1 MKPGHSPRQQS
12 VFSRHGRRE
21 SKHFSLLNSELIR
34 IFANVETLLRCSG
47 TNNLSGSEPP
57 ENIPMSL
64 RWVLSW
70 ALLLFAP
77 AGAPAPGTVAF
88 DLPGPQVEVRV
99 TRAGKTLPIAQ
110 VPTLQAGDRIW
121 VHPNL
126 PDEQSVHYI
135 LVAAFLRGVTNP
147 PPPTWFTKVETWNRQ
162 VREEGIVLTVP
173 KDAQQLL
180 LFLAPE
186 TSGDFSTLRSA
197 VLGKPGAF
205 VRASQDLNRA
215 SLARLRLD
223 GYLNAIRE
231 TSDNDPAVLH
241 DRSVLLARSLNI
253 KLDEQCFDKPSEQQA
268 PCLMQNTEQL
278 VMEDGHNQSMV
289 STLTSGAGS
298 DLIGQLSTSRVA
310 GGGAYSPYVG
320 AFVDLARLLEGFR
333 TARYQYIPALA
344 LPREGQLNLKLN
356 NPPSFQKPMS
366 VLVFTLPPIEPAVFP
381 PLHAPNLSSEFCLQ
395 QPSLVLPVEGA
406 PLLYVT
412 DLAHDSVL
420 RVKARSGSVDL
431 PVTANPARGGY
442 VVDARRLHAEA
453 LDAVTTGTV
462 RAYWGFVP
470 FDGPSFQLRNA
481 HPTNWRVAPS
491 DQTGIIVGRE
501 DTVGLQGDD
510 TACVQAVTMKDR
522 DGSEVGID
530 WKSPKPGRLTVQ
542 LPLKDKSAGSITVLV
557 KQYGLN
563 QPDAIHLQAYS
574 EAGRLDEFSLHEGDQ
589 EGRLK
594 GTRLD
599 QVAALDLGATRFSP
613 VSLSRVHD
621 RDELSLSAG
630 DTNSITL
637 RAGDSVIARVALK
650 DGRSLILPTVV
661 GPPRPK
667 VALIGRTIDPGPS
680 EEAIRLLGDDQLP
693 QDAKLSFILRAEVPA
708 TFPRNQQIEV
718 ETEDGSFKVVL
729 SLDDGTLVLEDSQ
742 NMIAELDPRLFGRS
756 AFGPLR
762 FRAVQ
767 GEIKGDW
774 QPLATLVRVPS
785 LTAIHCPGGSAKECT
800 LSGSNLFL
808 IDSVASDET
817 FANSVSVPLGFVSSE
832 ITVPRPSGTQLYV
845 KLRDNPAVVSVATPP
860 VISRSPKTPGKRRPT
875 AEPASD

>member
-1 MKPGHSPRQQS
+1 MAFRW
-12 VFSRHGRRE
+12 E
-21 SKHFSLLNSELIR
+21 LLYS
-34 IFANVETLLRCSG
+34 
-47 TNNLSGSEPP
+47 
-57 ENIPMSL
+57 
-64 RWVLSW
+64 

-77 AGAPAPGTVAF
+77 AGAPPGTVAF

-110 VPTLQAGDRIW
+110 VPTLQTGDRIW

-126 PDEQSVHYI
+126 PEEQSVRYI
-135 LVAAFLRGVTNP
+135 LVAAFLRGATNP
-147 PPPTWFTKVETWNRQ
+147 PPPTWFTKAETWNRQ
-162 VREEGIVLTVP
+162 VREEGIILTVP

-215 SLARLRLD
+215 SLARARLD

-268 PCLMQNTEQL
+268 PCLIQNTDQL

-320 AFVDLARLLEGFR
+320 AVVDLARLLENFR

-344 LPREGQLNLKLN
+344 LPRQGELNLKLN
-356 NPPSFQKPMS
+356 NPPSFHKPMS
-366 VLVFTLPPIEPAVFP
+366 VLVFTLPPIEPTVFP
-381 PLHAPNLSSEFCLQ
+381 PLRAPNPSGAFCLQ
-395 QPSLVLPVEGA
+395 QSSLVLPVEGS
-406 PLLYVT
+406 PLVYVT
-412 DLAHDSVL
+412 DLAHDPVL
-420 RVKARSGSVDL
+420 RTKTKSGSMDL

-442 VVDARRLHAEA
+442 VVDTRKLRADA
-453 LDAVTTGTV
+453 LDAATTGTI

-470 FDGPSFQLRNA
+470 FDGPSFRLRNA
-481 HPTNWRVAPS
+481 QPTSWTVAPS
-491 DQTGIIVGRE
+491 DQTAVIVGRD
-501 DTVGLQGDD
+501 DTVRLQGDD
-510 TACVQAVTMKDR
+510 ATCVQAVTMKDR
-522 DGSEVGID
+522 DGSEVSID
-530 WKSPKPGRLTVQ
+530 WKPTKPGRLAVQ
-542 LPLKDKSAGSITVLV
+542 LPLKDKSAGPITVLV
-557 KQYGLN
+557 RQYGLSE
-563 QPDAIHLQAYS
+563 PDAIHLQAYS
-574 EAGRLDEFSLHEGDQ
+574 EAGRLDEFEIHEGDR

-599 QVAALDLGATRFSP
+599 EVAALDLAGTRFSP
-613 VSLSRVHD
+613 GNLSRVRD
-621 RDELSLSAG
+621 RDELRLSAG
-630 DTNSITL
+630 DPNSITV
-637 RAGDSVIARVALK
+637 RAGDRVNARIALK
-650 DGRSLILPTVV
+650 DGRSLDLPTVV
-661 GPPRPK
+661 ALPRPK
-667 VALIGRTIDPGPS
+667 VSVIGRTIDPGPS
-680 EEAIRLLGDDQLP
+680 DSAIRLGGDDQLP
-693 QDAKLSFILRAEVPA
+693 QDAKLTFILKAEVPA
-708 TFPRNQQIEV
+708 AFSRNQQIEV

-742 NMIAELDPRLFGRS
+742 HMIAVLDPGLFGRS

-767 GEIKGDW
+767 GEMKGDW

-785 LTAIHCPGGSAKECT
+785 LTAIHCPAASTKECT

-808 IDSVASDET
+808 IDSVASDES

-832 ITVPRPSGTQLYV
+832 ITVPRPSGPQLYV
-845 KLRDNPAVVSVATPP
+845 KLRDNPAAVSVAVPP
-860 VISRSPKTPGKRRPT
+860 VISRSPRPGKRRPM
-875 AEPASD
+875 AEPSSN

>member
-1 MKPGHSPRQQS
+1 MAFRW
-12 VFSRHGRRE
+12 E
-21 SKHFSLLNSELIR
+21 LLYS
-34 IFANVETLLRCSG
+34 
-47 TNNLSGSEPP
+47 
-57 ENIPMSL
+57 
-64 RWVLSW
+64 

-77 AGAPAPGTVAF
+77 AGAPPGTVAF

-110 VPTLQAGDRIW
+110 VPTLQTGDRIW

-126 PDEQSVHYI
+126 PEEQSVRYI
-135 LVAAFLRGVTNP
+135 LVAAFLRGATNP
-147 PPPTWFTKVETWNRQ
+147 PPPTWFTKAETWNRQ
-162 VREEGIVLTVP
+162 VREEGIILTVP

-215 SLARLRLD
+215 SLARARLD

-268 PCLMQNTEQL
+268 PCLIQNTDQL

-320 AFVDLARLLEGFR
+320 AVVDLARLLENFR

-344 LPREGQLNLKLN
+344 LPRQGELNLKLN
-356 NPPSFQKPMS
+356 NPPSFHKPMS
-366 VLVFTLPPIEPAVFP
+366 VLVFTLPPIEPTVFP
-381 PLHAPNLSSEFCLQ
+381 PLRAPNPSGAFCLQ
-395 QPSLVLPVEGA
+395 QSSLVLPVEGS
-406 PLLYVT
+406 PLVYVT
-412 DLAHDSVL
+412 DLAHDPVL
-420 RVKARSGSVDL
+420 RIKTKSGSMDL

-442 VVDARRLHAEA
+442 VVDTRKLRADA
-453 LDAVTTGTV
+453 LDAATTGTI

-470 FDGPSFQLRNA
+470 FDGPSFRLRNA
-481 HPTNWRVAPS
+481 QPTSWTVAPS
-491 DQTGIIVGRE
+491 DQTAVIVGRD
-501 DTVGLQGDD
+501 DTVRLQGDD
-510 TACVQAVTMKDR
+510 ATCVQAVTMKDR
-522 DGSEVGID
+522 DGSEVSID
-530 WKSPKPGRLTVQ
+530 WKPTKPGRLAVQ
-542 LPLKDKSAGSITVLV
+542 LPLKDKSAGPITVLV
-557 KQYGLN
+557 RQYGLSE
-563 QPDAIHLQAYS
+563 PDAIHLQAYS
-574 EAGRLDEFSLHEGDQ
+574 EAGRLDEFEIHEGDR

-599 QVAALDLGATRFSP
+599 EVAALDLAGTRFSP
-613 VSLSRVHD
+613 GNLSRVRD
-621 RDELSLSAG
+621 RDELRLSAG
-630 DTNSITL
+630 DPNSITV
-637 RAGDSVIARVALK
+637 RAGDRVNARIALK
-650 DGRSLILPTVV
+650 DGRSLDLPTVV
-661 GPPRPK
+661 ALPRPK
-667 VALIGRTIDPGPS
+667 VSVIGRTIDPGPS
-680 EEAIRLLGDDQLP
+680 DSAIRLGGDDQLP
-693 QDAKLSFILRAEVPA
+693 QDAKLTFILKAEVPA
-708 TFPRNQQIEV
+708 AFSRNQQIEV

-742 NMIAELDPRLFGRS
+742 HMIAVLDPGLFGRS

-767 GEIKGDW
+767 GEMKGDW

-785 LTAIHCPGGSAKECT
+785 LTAIHCPAASTKECT

-808 IDSVASDET
+808 IDSVASDES

-832 ITVPRPSGTQLYV
+832 ITVPRPSGPQLYV
-845 KLRDNPAVVSVATPP
+845 KLRDNPAAVSVAVPP
-860 VISRSPKTPGKRRPT
+860 VISRSPRPGKRRPM
-875 AEPASD
+875 AEPSSN